1 MDQRGKKSAE
11 SMVVIEPEYI
21 RPDPPG
27 DLTSEQASEWR
38 AIVGRM
44 PADWFTRETHGLLV
58 QYLNHWSDAKR
69 LNKAVREIPE
79 EYIMS
84 KEHLVLLK
92 ARDTESRAMMALA
105 RSLRL
110 TNQSRYDPAT
120 ASSRGKKSGDKRRP
134 WAK

>member
-27 DLTSEQASEWR
+27 ELTSEQASEWR

-44 PADWFTRETHGLLV
+44 PADWFTRETHGLLI
-58 QYLNHWSDAKR
+58 QYLNHWSDEDIKD
-69 LNKAVREIPE
+69 RE
-79 EYIMS
+79 Y
-84 KEHLVLLK
+84 LVLLK